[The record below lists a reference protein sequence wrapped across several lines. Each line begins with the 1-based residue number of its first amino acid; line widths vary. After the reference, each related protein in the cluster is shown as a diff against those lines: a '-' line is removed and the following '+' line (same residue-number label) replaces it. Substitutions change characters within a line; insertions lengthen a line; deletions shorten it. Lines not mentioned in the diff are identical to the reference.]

1 MIWNGFDF
9 DAEFLDQEDIIA
21 KLHLLIQLERSD
33 PYSNRKVALKPLV
46 ERIQTS
52 LSYVPKEHRQYVL
65 ALFANTL
72 YFPNN
77 FSHSV
82 LQHLMNKFT
91 RNNNIKPNEIGSKC
105 LILEQDPTGII
116 NEFLRHNAIPG
127 RLDKCSFQRT
137 QQVKPFV
144 EAARNNFNSPKTILG
159 IEDVTPF
166 LEREYWIVLA
176 DNSLSGTSLY
186 SDFRKLIELAEE
198 YDKKPKFVL
207 LIRTLATM
215 ALKCIKDEFISK
227 YGDQI
232 ILEYGL
238 LLDDRMSI
246 SERTRE
252 TCKLFNSP
260 DTFDGVIKACKWL
273 VSTDVYDND
282 PELKDHK
289 KNSQDDMV
297 FGFKGCGLTFVSS
310 ENCPSDSL
318 PLLWYQNPDIYI
330 PPFPRVLSRVVG
342 GERNV

>member
-9 DAEFLDQEDIIA
+9 DARFLDQEDIIA

-72 YFPNN
+72 YFPNK

-82 LQHLMNKFT
+82 LQHLMNRFT
-91 RNNNIKPNEIGSKC
+91 RDNNIKPNEIGNRC

-116 NEFLRHNAIPG
+116 NEFLRHNAVPG
-127 RLDKCSFQRT
+127 RLDKDSFQRT

-144 EAARNNFNSPKTILG
+144 EAARSNLASDEVISGLEN
-159 IEDVTPF
+159 VAPF
-166 LEREYWIVLA
+166 LDREYWIVLA
-176 DNSLSGTSLY
+176 DNSLSGTSLC
-186 SDFRKLIELAEE
+186 SDFGRLVKLAEE
-198 YDKKPKFVL
+198 CNKKPKFVL
-207 LIRTLATM
+207 LIRTLATA
-215 ALKCIKDEFISK
+215 ALKRIDEEFISN
-227 YGDQI
+227 YGEQI

-238 LLDDRMSI
+238 LLDDRMSV
-246 SERTRE
+246 SEKTRND
-252 TCKLFNSP
+252 CRLFNSP
-260 DTFDGVIKACKWL
+260 DTFDGVIEACKWL
-273 VSTDVYDND
+273 SSTQAYTND
-282 PELKDHK
+282 QELIDHK
-289 KNSQDDMV
+289 KNSGDDMV

-318 PLLWYQNPDIYI
+318 PLLWYQNSEIYV
-330 PPFPRVLSRVVG
+330 PPFPRVLSRVG
-342 GERNV
+342 GNRHV

>member
-1 MIWNGFDF
+1 MIWNGFKF
-9 DAEFLDQEDIIA
+9 DADFLDQEDIIA

-52 LSYVPKEHRQYVL
+52 LSYVPDDHKQYVL

-72 YFPNN
+72 YFPNK

-91 RNNNIKPNEIGSKC
+91 QDNNIKPNEIGNKC

-127 RLDKCSFQRT
+127 RLDKSSFQRT

-144 EAARNNFNSPKTILG
+144 EAARSNLTSTETISGL
-159 IEDVTPF
+159 EDVTPF

-176 DNSLSGTSLY
+176 DNSLSGTSLC
-186 SDFRKLIELAEE
+186 SDFQRLIELAEE
-198 YDKKPKFVL
+198 YNKKPKFVL
-207 LIRTLATM
+207 LIRTLATT
-215 ALKCIKDEFISK
+215 ALECINNRFISK
-227 YGDQI
+227 YGEQI

-238 LLDDRMSI
+238 LLDNRLSI
-246 SERTRE
+246 SDKTRE
-252 TCKLFNSP
+252 TCRLFNSP
-260 DTFDGVIKACKWL
+260 ETFEGVIEACKWL
-273 VSTDVYDND
+273 VNTDVYKND
-282 PELKDHK
+282 QELVDHK
-289 KNSQDDMV
+289 KNSGDDMI
-297 FGFKGCGLTFVSS
+297 FGFKRCGLTFVSS

-318 PLLWYQNPDIYI
+318 PLLWYQNSDIYV
-330 PPFPRVLSRVVG
+330 PPFPRVLSRVG
-342 GERNV
+342 GNRNV